1 MTARLKRWMKKNNPR
16 YSMCPKVAVLIC
28 GVGVFLSG
36 CMRPAAAPCTARLDM
51 NADNKIDAMDQ
62 LHHNPGIAG
71 YPLASPFNPIDSDK
85 DGIADGPTDPNLF
98 YKAKQAKALWSRSKT
113 HFILR
118 IDSLSRSFQNEFT
131 QLMTDAAILTPED
144 WANRKFESYNGIGDA
159 PALKGYQVPADLPG
173 GKNTP
178 VTLVVIPKK
187 IWDAFG
193 DPDPVVWI
201 NSRISSPN
209 LEIGQHGLYHN
220 NNLAHSDWAD
230 TDAGKFYSCETCGFS
245 VEELTEYLRVGK
257 QTLLG
262 DYSNPWIQQAGADP
276 NLSPKIDWTNAAHPL
291 LCYAPPFNTFDS
303 NTLSALSRN
312 GFLVV
317 SGSVFE
323 ENSRIF
329 SPNGSYQGKF
339 DSYGLFHAPEDY
351 QVNPIIPEGFSAF
364 EDYLAS
370 ITRLGSLNTWLIE
383 EVEWSSRTCNDSNR
397 LEPCVSGE
405 NGVNRENNMV
415 DPQRWQRWITLLDYV
430 NMYGQP
436 MTMGD
441 YALAMAFDNAPTVYN
456 PDQADADCDGIGDVV
471 ENVSLALDAAGLVQ
485 NGDVLEGN
493 LLARL
498 TTERGL
504 PGQIVHFILD
514 VNNDGNSEKLTAIT
528 DGDGVAS
535 IFIQIPRK
543 PEIAVCWAF
552 WNGGVTNVSDA
563 IPINVSPTKAVK

>member
-1 MTARLKRWMKKNNPR
+1 MNYKIT
-16 YSMCPKVAVLIC
+16 AVLIC
-28 GVGVFLSG
+28 GAGVFLSG
-36 CMRPAAAPCTARLDM
+36 CVRPAAAPCTARLDM
-51 NADNKIDAMDQ
+51 NADNKIDTLDQ
-62 LHHNPGIAG
+62 LHHNPGVAE
-71 YPLASPFNPIDSDK
+71 YSLASPFNPTDSDR
-85 DGIADGPTDPNLF
+85 DGIADGPADPNLF
-98 YKAKQAKALWSRSKT
+98 SKAMRAKAIWSRSST

-144 WANRKFESYNGIGDA
+144 WAVRKFESYNGVGDA
-159 PALKGYQVPADLPG
+159 PAEKGYQVAADLPG

-201 NSRISSPN
+201 NNRIANPN

-220 NNLAHSDWAD
+220 NNLALSDWAD
-230 TDAGKFYSCETCGFS
+230 TEAGKFYACETCGFS
-245 VEELTEYLRVGK
+245 LEEQTEYLRIGK

-262 DYSNPWIQQAGADP
+262 DYSNLWIQQAGADP
-276 NLSPKIDWTNAAHPL
+276 NLSPQIDWTNAAHPL

-312 GFLVV
+312 GFFAV

-323 ENSRIF
+323 ENSPIF

-339 DSYGLFHAPEDY
+339 DPYGLFHAPADY
-351 QVNPIIPEGFSAF
+351 QVNPVIPDGFNTF

-370 ITRLGSLNTWLIE
+370 ITRTGGLNTWLIE
-383 EVEWSSRTCNDSNR
+383 EVEWSSRSCNNVDR
-397 LEPCVSGE
+397 LKPCESGE
-405 NGVNRENNMV
+405 NGVNRENNRV
-415 DPQRWQRWITLLDYV
+415 DPNRWQMWMTLLDYV
-430 NMYGQP
+430 NLHGQP

-456 PDQADADCDGIGDVV
+456 PDQADADTDGIGDVV
-471 ENVSLALDAAGLVQ
+471 ENVSLTLDAAGLVQ
-485 NGDVLEGN
+485 NGNILEGS
-493 LLARL
+493 LRAKVASGK
-498 TTERGL
+498 GL

-514 VNNDGNSEKLTAIT
+514 VNNDANSEELTAVT
-528 DGDGVAS
+528 DADGVAS
-535 IFIQIPRK
+535 IFIQIPRT
-543 PEIAVCWAF
+543 PGIAACWAF
-552 WNGGVTNVSDA
+552 WNGGVTSVSDA
-563 IPINVSPTKAVK
+563 ITINPLPNEAVK